1 MLINLQ
7 SYLEARPV
15 NSFAKDYANV
25 VIVELNRRFPDCGT
39 QNDLYCFGHILHPF
53 YRGSLFRKGSQKWKD
68 RYYFN

>member
-25 VIVELNRRFPDCGT
+25 VIVELNKRFPDCGT
-39 QNDLYCFGHILHPF
+39 QNDLYCCGHILHPF

-68 RYYFN
+68 RY